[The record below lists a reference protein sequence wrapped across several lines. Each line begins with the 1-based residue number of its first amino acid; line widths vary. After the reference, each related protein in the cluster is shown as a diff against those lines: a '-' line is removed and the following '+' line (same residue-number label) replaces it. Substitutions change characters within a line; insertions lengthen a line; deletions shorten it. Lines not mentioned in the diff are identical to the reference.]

1 MKRIILLFLIIST
14 LLFSQNYTNSQ
25 IEQNND
31 LMESIE
37 NNDIESVRNI
47 LRDGNNLD
55 IYNNKYGMSSLM
67 YAAKIG
73 NMEIVKELLDF
84 GAKDFDFAFYT
95 ACMEG
100 YWDIAQKFIEN
111 GANNF
116 DIALSYAAIG
126 GQLDIVKELINLG
139 AKDIN
144 GALVSACE
152 GNHIDLVKYFIE
164 NGANVNTK
172 AYIEPYR
179 YYEGTERKY
188 PITATTDINIIN
200 ELINAGATNL
210 NEAIIYNAK
219 QTNRIDIIF
228 NLLELGADVNAKN
241 YGNEKTLLMY
251 LIEKENPNIEAI
263 KRIIESGADINA
275 TDRNGNNILIR
286 AVMFEYEKED
296 DGIYRIFSTPLEVM
310 EELLKAGAD
319 MTQRNIYGNTAY
331 RIAAKKK
338 RKDFIEL
345 FDRYRE

>member
-1 MKRIILLFLIIST
+1 MKRIILLFLIISI

-31 LMESIE
+31 LMKSIE

-100 YWDIAQKFIEN
+100 YWDIAQKFIEE
-111 GANNF
+111 GANNY
-116 DIALSYAAIG
+116 DTALSYAAIG
-126 GQLDIVKELINLG
+126 GQLDIVKELIDLG

-152 GNHIDLVKYFIE
+152 GNHIELVKYFIE

-172 AYIEPYR
+172 TYIEPYR

-251 LIEKENPNIEAI
+251 LIEKENPDIEAI

-296 DGIYRIFSTPLEVM
+296 DGIYRIFSTPLELM

>member
-31 LMESIE
+31 LMKSIE
-37 NNDIESVRNI
+37 NNDIEGVRNI
-47 LRDGNNLD
+47 LRNGNNLD

-111 GANNF
+111 GANNY
-116 DIALSYAAIG
+116 DMALSYAAIG

-286 AVMFEYEKED
+286 AVMFGYEKED
-296 DGIYRIFSTPLEVM
+296 DGIYRTFSTPLEVM

>member
-31 LMESIE
+31 LMKSIE

-111 GANNF
+111 GANNY
-116 DIALSYAAIG
+116 DMALSYAAIG

-251 LIEKENPNIEAI
+251 LIEKENPDIEAI

-296 DGIYRIFSTPLEVM
+296 DGIYRIFSTPLELM

>member
-31 LMESIE
+31 LMKSIE

-111 GANNF
+111 GANNY
-116 DIALSYAAIG
+116 DMALSYAAIG

-152 GNHIDLVKYFIE
+152 GNHIELVKYFIE

-179 YYEGTERKY
+179 YYEGTDRKY

>member
-31 LMESIE
+31 LMKSIE

-111 GANNF
+111 GANNY
-116 DIALSYAAIG
+116 DMALSYAAIG

-228 NLLELGADVNAKN
+228 NLLELGADVNSKN

-286 AVMFEYEKED
+286 AVMFGYEKED
-296 DGIYRIFSTPLEVM
+296 DGIYRTFSTPLEVM

>member
-1 MKRIILLFLIIST
+1 MKRIILLFLIISI

-31 LMESIE
+31 LMKSIE
-37 NNDIESVRNI
+37 NNDIEGVRNI
-47 LRDGNNLD
+47 LRNGNNLD

-172 AYIEPYR
+172 TYIEPYR

-345 FDRYRE
+345 FDRYRK

>member
-1 MKRIILLFLIIST
+1 MKRIILLFLIISI

-25 IEQNND
+25 IKQNND
-31 LMESIE
+31 LMKSIE

-100 YWDIAQKFIEN
+100 YWDIAQKFIEE

-152 GNHIDLVKYFIE
+152 GNHIELVKYFIE

-172 AYIEPYR
+172 TYIEPYR

-188 PITATTDINIIN
+188 PITATTDISIIN

-251 LIEKENPNIEAI
+251 LIEKENPDIEAI

-331 RIAAKKK
+331 RIAAKNKK
-338 RKDFIEL
+338 KDFIEL
-345 FDRYRE
+345 FDKYR

>member
-1 MKRIILLFLIIST
+1 MKRTTLLFFIIST

-31 LMESIE
+31 LMKSIE

-111 GANNF
+111 GANNY
-116 DIALSYAAIG
+116 DMALSYAAIG

-152 GNHIDLVKYFIE
+152 GNHIELVKYFIE

-179 YYEGTERKY
+179 YYEGTDRKY

-286 AVMFEYEKED
+286 AVMFEYEKEE
-296 DGIYRIFSTPLEVM
+296 DGIYITFSTPLEVM

>member
-31 LMESIE
+31 LMKSIE

-111 GANNF
+111 GANNY
-116 DIALSYAAIG
+116 DMALSYAAIG

-152 GNHIDLVKYFIE
+152 GNHIELVKYFIE

-179 YYEGTERKY
+179 YYEGTDRKY

-228 NLLELGADVNAKN
+228 NLLELGADVNSKN

-251 LIEKENPNIEAI
+251 LIEKENPDIEAI

>member
-25 IEQNND
+25 IKQNND
-31 LMESIE
+31 LMKSIE

-100 YWDIAQKFIEN
+100 YWDIAQKFIEE

-152 GNHIDLVKYFIE
+152 GNHIELVKYFIE

-179 YYEGTERKY
+179 YYEGAERKY

-251 LIEKENPNIEAI
+251 LIEKENPDIEAI

-345 FDRYRE
+345 FDRYIE